1 MNLWKNSKK
10 KSHKVKMEIEK
21 LITDLNNLQKNKV
34 QFFKLVFG
42 KENIDVGKLM
52 DEIDFLRKVSESTT
66 LHKKLL

>member
-1 MNLWKNSKK
+1 MNLWKNLKK

-66 LHKKLL
+66 LRKKLL

>member
-1 MNLWKNSKK
+1 MNLWKNLKK

-42 KENIDVGKLM
+42 KENIDVEKLM

>member
-1 MNLWKNSKK
+1 MNLWKNLKK

>member
-1 MNLWKNSKK
+1 
-10 KSHKVKMEIEK
+10 MEIEK

>member
-1 MNLWKNSKK
+1 MNLWKNLKK

-52 DEIDFLRKVSESTT
+52 DEIDFLRKVPEFGT
-66 LHKKLL
+66 LRKKLL

>member
-1 MNLWKNSKK
+1 
-10 KSHKVKMEIEK
+10 MEIEK

-52 DEIDFLRKVSESTT
+52 DEIDFLRKVPEFGT
-66 LHKKLL
+66 LRKKLL